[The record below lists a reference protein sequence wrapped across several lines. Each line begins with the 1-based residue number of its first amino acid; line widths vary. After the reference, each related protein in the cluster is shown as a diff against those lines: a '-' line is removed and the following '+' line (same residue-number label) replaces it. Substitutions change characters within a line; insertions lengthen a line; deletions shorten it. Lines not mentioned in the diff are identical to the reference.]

1 MENGLLRNFWRRVME
16 DTSKTPQGVPGLV
29 SDYCAEDARAENKL
43 ADERAAVENL
53 KLLNTILAII
63 KMAAAEG
70 ERSKTLVATVYFGS
84 QPGEV
89 ARLLRARG
97 FTVRYGMPGA
107 PDTPGTPSGF
117 YTITW

>member
-1 MENGLLRNFWRRVME
+1 ME

-43 ADERAAVENL
+43 ADERDAAAENL

-63 KMAAAEG
+63 KIAAAEG
-70 ERSKTLVATVYFGS
+70 VRSKTLVATVYFGS
-84 QPGEV
+84 QHGEV
-89 ARLLRARG
+89 AELLRARG
-97 FTVRYGMPGA
+97 FTVKYGVEFAGHA
-107 PDTPGTPSGF
+107 LHGGF